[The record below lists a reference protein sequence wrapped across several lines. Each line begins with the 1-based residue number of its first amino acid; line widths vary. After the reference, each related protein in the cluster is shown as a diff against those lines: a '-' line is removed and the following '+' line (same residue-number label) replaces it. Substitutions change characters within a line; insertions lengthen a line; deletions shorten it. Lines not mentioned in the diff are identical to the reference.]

1 MSTERFNCLQICCRQ
16 RNTLI
21 TYARREP
28 NTFYAFLKRKNSR
41 ERTKRMKNV
50 RDILI
55 HIF

>member
-1 MSTERFNCLQICCRQ
+1 M
-16 RNTLI
+16 I

-55 HIF
+55 HIFLTKSSLLHFYIEWKLQ